1 MSYAKEFETVDLI
14 VNSTAKTRG
23 VDAFALTLIKTE
35 RQIRKLFT
43 FIVFQFPFLSS
54 ANTIEFRE
62 VLSENRRVYF
72 EGFIKGF
79 DSIYPRSVQNLI
91 GQEYLNLYNELQ
103 QAIKYRNKIF
113 HGQLTDK
120 RLSREDLLD
129 IVKSN
134 RKWCELLATQSNR
147 EFGYDGFKRNSLRK
161 SERNLWEGYK
171 TQISTLAEYRRF
183 IEDIVQR
190 QA

>member
-23 VDAFALTLIKTE
+23 VDAFSLTLIKTE
-35 RQIRKLFT
+35 RQIRRLFT
-43 FIVFQFPFLSS
+43 FIVFQFPFSSS
-54 ANTIEFRE
+54 ANAVEFQNA
-62 VLSENRRVYF
+62 LFENRYVYF
-72 EGFIKGF
+72 EGFVRGI

-91 GQEYLNLYNELQ
+91 GQEYLSLYNEIQ
-103 QAIKYRNKIF
+103 QAIEYRNKIF

-134 RKWCELLATQSNR
+134 RKWCALLATQSNR
-147 EFGYDGFKRNSLRK
+147 ELGYDGFKRNSLRK

-171 TQISTLAEYRRF
+171 IQISTLAEYRQF
-183 IEDIVQR
+183 IKDVMQR
-190 QA
+190 